1 MWPAAEVAAWGG
13 GGVRACKREGGGR
26 LSVYVEIVGRRWKA
40 RAERTENMAIML
52 VTLEVS
58 KCSG

>member
-1 MWPAAEVAAWGG
+1 MQEGWR
-13 GGVRACKREGGGR
+13 GGVWVCM
-26 LSVYVEIVGRRWKA
+26 EIVGRRWKA
-40 RAERTENMAIML
+40 RAERTENMATML